1 MRDRTVCSLRG
12 FFQLALELRESG
24 KVTDL
29 IANLPPLFWQNLK
42 SILRQLFQNHRET
55 QSNSF
60 DSRLSEVEQKIVS
73 LKTTLQNVLIKID
86 S

>member
-12 FFQLALELRESG
+12 FFQLALEIRESG

-42 SILRQLFQNHRET
+42 SILRQSLGSYFKTIVKPRATH
-55 QSNSF
+55 SILVYLK
-60 DSRLSEVEQKIVS
+60 LSK
-73 LKTTLQNVLIKID
+73 K
-86 S
+86 